1 MVDASG
7 ATVYTIGHSTQSW
20 EAFIER
26 LRGAGIGILADV
38 RSFPGSR
45 RYPHFNQE
53 ALVERLPEA
62 GIEYVWLKD
71 LGGRRGST
79 LGEASPHVGLR
90 HPSFRN
96 YADHMLT
103 PRFREG
109 ITALLEHAR
118 RAPTAIM
125 CAEAVYWRCHRRLVS
140 DYLLAGG
147 AIVQHI
153 MPDGT
158 LRPHTLTSGA
168 RLNAGGD
175 LIYDEPADGTLW
187 EGT

>member
-7 ATVYTIGHSTQSW
+7 ATVYTIGHSTQSG
-20 EAFIER
+20 EAFVER
-26 LRGAGIGILADV
+26 LRGAGIGVLADV
-38 RSFPGSR
+38 RTFPGSR

-62 GIEYVWLKD
+62 GIEYAWLKA
-71 LGGRRGST
+71 LGGRRRST
-79 LGEASPHVGLR
+79 LGDASPNVGLR

-103 PRFREG
+103 PEFRGG
-109 ITALLEHAR
+109 IAALLEHAR
-118 RAPTAIM
+118 RARTAIM

-147 AIVQHI
+147 ASVLHI

-158 LRPHTLTSGA
+158 IRPHTLTPGA
-168 RLNAGGD
+168 QLNSDGN
-175 LIYDEPADGTLW
+175 LIYDDPADGTLW
-187 EGT
+187 ERS